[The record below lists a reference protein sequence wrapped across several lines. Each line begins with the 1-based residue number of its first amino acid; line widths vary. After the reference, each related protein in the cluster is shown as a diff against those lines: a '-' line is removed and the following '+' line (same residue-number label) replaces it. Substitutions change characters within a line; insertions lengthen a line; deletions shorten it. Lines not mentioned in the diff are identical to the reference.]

1 MEQLK
6 RVFWKVGQPLLP
18 RHLVAQ
24 EDAVLAHAL
33 AYFKNISLPYYGIGL
48 LKWDD
53 TLLAQGVISI
63 SRLTVIFPSGEIV
76 EFPGNGKLESIDLN
90 KTGKTRVSIY
100 LHLLSSQ
107 SEEEDYVNSDQEYER
122 IVYAIQE
129 LELSDDQNAPLIK
142 AALKLGE
149 FERDLENRWKLNDEY
164 IPPLLSVHSNPFFRK
179 ILLEIKNKLEQFQN
193 SIEVA
198 TTDEKDLE
206 GQTLETRL
214 SLLEISKMK
223 RLLLN
228 IEHHLSVHPYHLYEA
243 LSNYLNAIAVFYR
256 NQAHFE
262 LIPYQHEKL
271 RPLFSKM
278 MDELSFEG
286 MSDKEVSHIG
296 FEKKDR
302 CYVSD
307 KLPEEIREAKEIYLI
322 LQKTDKAGNPN
333 IESVKLSAHSR
344 LMNTVI
350 FGVEGIHL
358 IRIER
363 APFNHNFSKRAN
375 IYSVERGVEWDYA
388 LKERRLAFD
397 YKNHDQEVQ
406 AFLYWR

>member
-1 MEQLK
+1 VEQLK

-24 EDAVLAHAL
+24 EDSLLAHAL
-33 AYFKNISLPYYGIGL
+33 AYFKSMGLPCYGISL

-63 SRLTVIFPSGEIV
+63 SRLTVIFPSGEII
-76 EFPGNGKLESIDLN
+76 EIPGNGKLESIDLN
-90 KTGKTRVSIY
+90 KTGKTRTSIY

-107 SEEEDYVNSDQEYER
+107 GEEEDYLNSDQEYEK
-122 IVYAIQE
+122 IVYAIHE

-142 AALKLGE
+142 SALKLGE
-149 FERDLENRWKLNDEY
+149 FEKDLENRWKWNEEY
-164 IPPLLSVHSNPFFRK
+164 IPPLISVHSNPFFRK
-179 ILLEIKNKLEQFQN
+179 ILLELKNKLEQFQN

-198 TTDEKDLE
+198 TTDEEDLE

-228 IEHHLSVHPYHLYEA
+228 IEHQLSVHPYYLYEA
-243 LSNYLNAIAVFYR
+243 LNNYLNAIAVFHR

-271 RPLFSKM
+271 KPLFNKM
-278 MDELSFEG
+278 IDKLSLEG
-286 MSDKEVSHIG
+286 MDDKEVSHIG

-307 KLPEEIREAKEIYLI
+307 KLPEETREAKEIYLI
-322 LQKTDKAGNPN
+322 LQKIDKSGSPN
-333 IESVKLSAHSR
+333 IEGVKLSAYSR

-375 IYSVERGVEWDYA
+375 IYCVEKGVEWDYA
-388 LKERRLAFD
+388 FKEKRLAFD